1 MKKLIFPVAVIAA
14 MLAVSS
20 CTTTKTL
27 YSWYDYEDATYQYHK
42 RSTEEL
48 QVKVLEQYKK
58 ITDKQKG
65 VRGVV
70 PERSV
75 PNVFKSVCSFLVE
88 SVFGDSIAVFVG
100 NSVPSFPIVKHITVG
115 AFANKSHT
123 SRKSP
128 RTVGNKKISA
138 IDLQRILTYEL
149 SEKAFLLFN
158 VYDFVSLII
167 LAVESEME
175 TSFHV

>member
-1 MKKLIFPVAVIAA
+1 MKKLIFLVAVIAA

-58 ITDKQKG
+58 ITEKQRG

-70 PERSV
+70 PPGMYAEYGYLLC
-75 PNVFKSVCSFLVE
+75 KI
-88 SVFGDSIAVFVG
+88 G
-100 NSVPSFPIVKHITVG
+100 
-115 AFANKSHT
+115 
-123 SRKSP
+123 
-128 RTVGNKKISA
+128 KK
-138 IDLQRILTYEL
+138 DEGL
-149 SEKAFLLFN
+149 AFLKKEVEL
-158 VYDFVSLII
+158 YPESDTYISRII
-167 LAVESEME
+167 KQLEK
-175 TSFHV
+175 